1 MDAGDREGEGE
12 LEAVGEGKGELE
24 AVGGGC
30 MDGGGP
36 ESWILYSSGKETAD
50 GGY

>member
-12 LEAVGEGKGELE
+12 LETVGGGEGELE

-36 ESWILYSSGKETAD
+36 DSWILYSSGKETSD

>member
-12 LEAVGEGKGELE
+12 LEAVVE
-24 AVGGGC
+24 VC
-30 MDGGGP
+30 IDGGGP
-36 ESWILYSSGKETAD
+36 DVWILYSSGKETAG